1 MSDEPKILVTGGS
14 GKLATAIRQEFKCI
28 CPPKQE
34 LDVTNYHQ
42 VVQYLRNHKNI
53 EYIIHAGAITS
64 VELCENDKK
73 LAYDVNVNGT
83 KNVIEA
89 INDQLMFDE
98 RRIIKLIYIST
109 PCIFKGNIKEYD
121 EHYDEDSLPQP
132 ENYYGLTKAIS
143 EELIRSSH
151 IPYVIIRANFVAK
164 EKWPYPKAFVDRFGT
179 YLYAEDVARAMKYH
193 IKNSEGI
200 VHIVGNKTLSMF
212 DLAKLTTP
220 EVKAMT
226 MNDYKGKAKLT
237 VNMCMATKRWTPMEI
252 SKP

>member
-1 MSDEPKILVTGGS
+1 MSDPKILVTGGS
-14 GKLATAIRQEFKCI
+14 GKLATAIRREFTCT

-42 VVQYLRNHKNI
+42 AYEYLKNHTDI
-53 EYIIHAGAITS
+53 QYIIHAGAITS
-64 VELCENDKK
+64 VEKCERERQ

-89 INDQLMFDE
+89 IHNNDKYQSGS
-98 RRIIKLIYIST
+98 RRKFKLIYIST
-109 PCIFKGNIKEYD
+109 ACVFKGDGVQY
-121 EHYDEDSLPQP
+121 YDEDSIPQP
-132 ENYYGLTKAIS
+132 ETYYGLTKTIS
-143 EELIRSSH
+143 EELIKSSH
-151 IPYVIIRANFVAK
+151 IPYVILRTNFVAK

-179 YLYAEDVARAMKYH
+179 YLYAEDVAKAMQYH

-200 VHIVGNKTLSMF
+200 VHVVGKERLSMF

-226 MNDYKGKAKLT
+226 MSDYKGIAKLT
-237 VNMCMATKRWTPMEI
+237 INMCMQTKRWHATEI
-252 SKP
+252 TKP